1 MNIGRYVMVM
11 SVIFEGIKRYVDL
24 CIFIMLN
31 VDLQIMVISIV
42 LRVFRGII
50 ICIGVIIC
58 FLFVEKFKNKFYF
71 FIVL

>member
-31 VDLQIMVISIV
+31 VDL
-42 LRVFRGII
+42 
-50 ICIGVIIC
+50 
-58 FLFVEKFKNKFYF
+58 
-71 FIVL
+71 